1 MYVIVTVRCKGQ
13 DKGLIATPSEN
24 LIEIDIHFP
33 AGITLSI
40 L

>member
-13 DKGLIATPSEN
+13 DEGLTATPSEN
-24 LIEIDIHFP
+24 LIEIDIHLL
-33 AGITLSI
+33 AGITLTI

>member
-1 MYVIVTVRCKGQ
+1 MDVIITVRCKGQ

-24 LIEIDIHFP
+24 LIEVDIHLL
-33 AGITLSI
+33 AGITLTI